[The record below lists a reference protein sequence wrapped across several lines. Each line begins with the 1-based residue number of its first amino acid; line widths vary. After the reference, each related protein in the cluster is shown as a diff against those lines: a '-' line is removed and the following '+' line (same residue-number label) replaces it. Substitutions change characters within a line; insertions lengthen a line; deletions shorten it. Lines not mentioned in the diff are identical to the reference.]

1 MNATQRKFLVEKI
14 QTKVKTRIEE
24 VRKGFLEYPSASN
37 YLFKAILNNELKL
50 QDETTILEAL
60 KSKAMNA
67 KEGANWL
74 SDERLGMN
82 RDSTVRLPLNSLVVL
97 PDDYY
102 KALQE
107 VKEVKEVNERL
118 NSEIKELKSQLDTI
132 EVRIQLASDK
142 TLQKM
147 INEVDDMGDISLLDT
162 KLKYLN

>member
-14 QTKVKTRIEE
+14 QTKVKARIEE
-24 VRKGFLEYPSASN
+24 VRKGFLEHPSASN

-50 QDETTILEAL
+50 QDETTILKAL
-60 KSKAMNA
+60 KSKAMNS

-74 SDERLGMN
+74 SDERMGIN
-82 RDSTVRLPLNSLVVL
+82 RNSTVRLPLESLVVL

-107 VKEVKEVNERL
+107 VKENNERIEA
-118 NSEIKELKSQLDTI
+118 EIKELNSQLDTI

-147 INEVDDMGDISLLDT
+147 INEVDDMGDICLLDT